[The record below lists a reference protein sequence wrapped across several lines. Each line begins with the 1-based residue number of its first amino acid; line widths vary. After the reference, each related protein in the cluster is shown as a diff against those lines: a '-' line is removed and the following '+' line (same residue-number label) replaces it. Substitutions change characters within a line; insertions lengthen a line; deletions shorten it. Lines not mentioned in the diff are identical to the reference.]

1 MGGPAAALWAGEV
14 VMLTSFIFSLV
25 LITFDKWV
33 DSGNLENHSH
43 DIEETIE
50 LKEVFNLSYMFWLLC
65 LVCVTL
71 YGAFLPFNNIA
82 SGFLISSYFK
92 DMDKREAESL
102 AGLFMSV
109 PFIIGAILTPIFGI
123 IIDRIGKRSHFIIL
137 SSFSSIISFS
147 LFFYIQPLIPL
158 ALLGITYSV
167 FASTIWPTV
176 SLICNKR
183 LVGAAYGVMTSLQN
197 LGLSIFPMMIA
208 TIFASYNKYENVS
221 SITLSCLGVILFINH
236 FFTFLILGIS
246 YLLRR

>member
-14 VMLTSFIFSLV
+14 VMLTSFTFSIV
-25 LITFDKWV
+25 LISFDKWI
-33 DSGNLENHSH
+33 DSNSSENDINH
-43 DIEETIE
+43 IEEDEIE
-50 LKEVFNLSYMFWLLC
+50 LKEVYNLTYMFWLIC

-109 PFIIGAILTPIFGI
+109 PFMIGAVLTPIFGI
-123 IIDRIGKRSHFIIL
+123 IIDKIGKRAHFIII
-137 SSFSSIISFS
+137 SSSSSIISFS
-147 LFFYIQPLIPL
+147 LFFHIQPLIPL

-176 SLICNKR
+176 SLICSKR

-197 LGLSIFPMMIA
+197 LGLSVFPMIIA
-208 TIFASYNKYENVS
+208 SIFASYNKYENVS
-221 SITLSCLGVILFINH
+221 Y
-236 FFTFLILGIS
+236 FLTI
-246 YLLRR
+246 